1 MDFIELLALLL
12 LIATGALWYS
22 SLNVRER
29 AVSEARAVC
38 AAEDLLLLDDTVSIT
53 RIGLAR
59 DSDGVL
65 QLRRVYGFEYSDT
78 GNDRSAGSV
87 VMLGSQVQVIHL
99 AQPLRKQEWLEV
111 H

>member
-78 GNDRSAGSV
+78 GNDRRSGSM
-87 VMLGSQVQVIHL
+87 VMLGGRVLVIHL
-99 AQPLRKQEWLEV
+99 GQPAAKPGLSLL

>member
-1 MDFIELLALLL
+1 MDFLELLALLL

-22 SLNVRER
+22 SLNVREC

-38 AAEDLLLLDDTVSIT
+38 AAEGLWLLDDTVSIT

-59 DSDGVL
+59 DGDGVL
-65 QLRRVYGFEYSDT
+65 QLRRIYGFEYSDT
-78 GNDRSAGSV
+78 GNDRHSGSM
-87 VMLGSQVQVIHL
+87 VMLGGRVLVIHL
-99 AQPLRKQEWLEV
+99 SPPAAKPGVSLL